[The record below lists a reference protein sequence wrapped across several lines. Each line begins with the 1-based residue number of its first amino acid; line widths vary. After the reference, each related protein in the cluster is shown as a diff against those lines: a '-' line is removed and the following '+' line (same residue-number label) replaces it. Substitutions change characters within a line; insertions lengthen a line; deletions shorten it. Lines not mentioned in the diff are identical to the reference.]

1 MAQQLVEWVEQF
13 CLFQRKQRGK
23 TEGGVKTYRW
33 NLEQFLSFVRRREGR
48 LARAGD
54 LTPETVQAWMDEM
67 ASADLS
73 LSTMRARQS
82 TVSSLCTWLVKRNV
96 LSTNPVLQLDRPPQ
110 RREAPKQV
118 PGPAIMDALVQ
129 AARARRRP
137 RDVAIFLILRY
148 TGMPPIRPRSR
159 YPPKSA
165 RRRLITSSAFSPER
179 SPDGLPLAAIFAA
192 SALSHSAS
200 SLRTCLHG
208 SNWSAASRERT
219 PSVIVQSLPIS
230 GPKLRQCIV
239 LLCRILRVG
248 RALPIAAAC
257 ERSNE
262 AVDWRSR
269 SRWDTAVP
277 SLSRSLS
284 RPDQRDEQI

>member
-148 TGMPPIRPRSR
+148 TGM
-159 YPPKSA
+159 
-165 RRRLITSSAFSPER
+165 RR
-179 SPDGLPLAAIFAA
+179 D
-192 SALSHSAS
+192 
-200 SLRTCLHG
+200 
-208 SNWSAASRERT
+208 
-219 PSVIVQSLPIS
+219 SVAT
-230 GPKLRQCIV
+230 
-239 LLCRILRVG
+239 LRVRHLDAEWG
-248 RALPIAAAC
+248 IRNVRVKGGKTRDIPLPAA
-257 ERSNE
+257 
-262 AVDWRSR
+262 V
-269 SRWDTAVP
+269 T
-277 SLSRSLS
+277 
-284 RPDQRDEQI
+284 Q